1 MARKHDKAVVESL
14 ATIPLFSECSTR
26 ELRDI
31 TRSGKVVSK
40 SAGSTI
46 VAEGTGGGAFFSILD
61 GQVEITRGDKRLAV
75 LMPGDFFGE
84 MALLVDTSRN
94 ASATALTDVECF
106 AITAWHFKSLLLG
119 DAKLAYKTARAVAAR
134 ASTT

>member
-14 ATIPLFSECSTR
+14 ATIPLFSECTTR

-46 VAEGTGGGAFFSILD
+46 VAEGTGGVAFFSILD

-75 LMPGDFFGE
+75 LMSGRF
-84 MALLVDTSRN
+84 LR
-94 ASATALTDVECF
+94 
-106 AITAWHFKSLLLG
+106 
-119 DAKLAYKTARAVAAR
+119 
-134 ASTT
+134 